1 VELDD
6 LKQALDRLDNRLE
19 SQAASAARHFRRE
32 TGDRLRDSLR
42 PLSRAQTWT
51 IIMGAVTAFIGV
63 AAWHG
68 ARHSLGGLFASGVIL
83 HAYGVAAIL
92 FGAIIK
98 ALIGRI
104 DASGPVVVIQK
115 RLAGLR
121 KVHVLAGVVVG
132 LSWCLLWVPATIAL
146 FGLLFGIDISA
157 QAPALWLWLAA
168 GGAAAMLATWLA
180 YRWARASGQTRVAGA
195 FENAFTGEHLRR
207 AQTELDEIAHFER
220 D

>member
-6 LKQALDRLDNRLE
+6 LKQALDRLDKRLE
-19 SQAASAARHFRRE
+19 SQAASISLHFRRE

-51 IIMGAVTAFIGV
+51 IVMGAVTAFIGV

-68 ARHSLGGLFASGVIL
+68 ARHSLGGLFVSGVIL

-92 FGAIIK
+92 FGAIVK

-132 LSWCLLWVPATIAL
+132 LSWCLLWVPAMIAL
-146 FGLLFGIDISA
+146 FGLLFGVDISA
-157 QAPALWLWLAA
+157 PAPALWLLLGA
-168 GGAAAMLATWLA
+168 GGAAAMVATWLF
-180 YRWARASGQTRVAGA
+180 YRWARASGRTRITGA
-195 FENAFTGEHLRR
+195 LESAFTGEHLRR
-207 AQTELDEIAHFER
+207 AQTELAEIAQFER